1 MGTSG
6 LGRFS
11 DYSASGEED
20 KCTQVIDN
28 EPIENYGDYD
38 YGQKSLGLPVI
49 GTKIHLEVRERIVI
63 IETATAQSIGAL
75 STSYEYLRSCIK
87 VKKYE
92 YNGQIKYS
100 DNSKGTVDIR
110 VDLIGTKP
118 KK

>member
-6 LGRFS
+6 SGRFS
-11 DYSASGEED
+11 DYTTKAEEE
-20 KCTQVIDN
+20 KCILTIDN

-38 YGQKSLGLPVI
+38 YGQESLVLPNV
-49 GTKIHLEVRERIVI
+49 GTKIHLEARERIVVVD
-63 IETATAQSIGAL
+63 TDTDQSIGAL
-75 STSYEYLRSCIK
+75 STSFEYLRTCIK

-92 YNGQIKYS
+92 YNGRIKYS
-100 DNSKGTVDIR
+100 DNSKGMIDIR